1 MGTLDGRVAF
11 ITGAARGQGRAHA
24 VRLAAEGA
32 DVIGLDLCGE
42 LPVPTRAST
51 PDDLAE
57 TARQVERAGGA
68 MHAEVGDVRSLD
80 DLERV
85 VRAGVERFGRLDIV
99 VANAGIL
106 GTGLTWELSEREFQD
121 VIDTNLVGVWKTLRV
136 TVPILIEQ
144 GTGGSII
151 LVSSVAGLRGLPFFS
166 HYSAA
171 KHGVVGLCR
180 SLANE
185 LGAHDIRVNSIHPA
199 GVRTEMVAANE
210 RFDELL
216 ARFSDTLGPIFM
228 NALPYD
234 VIEPEQVAEV
244 VAFLASDAARFT
256 TGAQI
261 PIDLGTLTR

>member
-1 MGTLDGRVAF
+1 MGALDGRVAF

-24 VRLAAEGA
+24 VRLASEGA
-32 DVIGLDLCGE
+32 SIIGLDLCGE
-42 LPVPTRAST
+42 LPATTRPST
-51 PDDLAE
+51 PADLAE
-57 TARQVERAGGA
+57 TVRLVERAGGS
-68 MHAEVGDVRSLD
+68 MHADVGDVRSLD

-85 VRAGVERFGRLDIV
+85 VGAGFERFGRLDIV

-106 GTGLTWELSEREFQD
+106 GTGLTWELTEREFQD
-121 VIDTNLVGVWKTLRV
+121 MIDTNLVGVWKTIKA

-144 GTGGSII
+144 GSGGSII

-185 LGAHDIRVNSIHPA
+185 LGGHDIRVNSIHPA
-199 GVRTEMVAANE
+199 GVRTEMIARNE

-216 ARFSDTLGPIFM
+216 ARFAATLGPVFM

-234 VIEPEQVAEV
+234 AVEPDDVAAV
-244 VAFLASDAARFT
+244 VAFLASDAARFM

-261 PIDLGTLTR
+261 PIDLGTLSR